1 MKSYLAPRL
10 ISFPL
15 FLLGSPRVGLE
26 VDLHDLLVDVAS
38 VGVLKGDL
46 ELHCLLPTL
55 GVAGQAGG
63 QVVVT
68 PPGEVVFTP
77 PGQVVFTPPGWL
89 LLSIHVIVPLTT
101 LYTVMALEAKS
112 LLQISCMF

>member
-46 ELHCLLPTL
+46 ELHCLLPTF

-63 QVVVT
+63 Q
-68 PPGEVVFTP
+68 VVFTP